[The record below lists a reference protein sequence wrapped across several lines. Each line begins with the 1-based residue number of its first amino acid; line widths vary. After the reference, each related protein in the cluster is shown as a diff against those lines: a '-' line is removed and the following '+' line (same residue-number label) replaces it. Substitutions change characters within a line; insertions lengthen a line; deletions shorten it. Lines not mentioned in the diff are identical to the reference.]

1 MKKTNNLFSNTF
13 KLSFF
18 VFSILIGSFIF
29 HTVKGSGCERLE
41 GDDKLKCEEL
51 EKKAEA
57 YRNLIEIKNKQQN
70 TLQNQMELIDKEQD
84 KNKTELEQTEIK
96 IENLKR
102 QITQLEREVSDK
114 EETIKYQK
122 SMLAG
127 LVRSYYES
135 YQQGLLRV
143 VLISKDFSDI
153 MNQPDYV
160 EQSGTKVTEIL
171 IDIKEA
177 KEKLEERRNT
187 VEQKKYEV
195 EMLAQKLE
203 HNQKDLEST
212 ETKKQSLL
220 AQTQGEEE
228 RYKKLLERVE
238 EQKKELFNFSEAG
251 NLAEV
256 LGSVSSFPK
265 PDSKYWA
272 SESWYYSQRD
282 PRWGSS
288 FIGNSR
294 SNLKDWGCAV
304 TSVSMI
310 STFFGNRIAP
320 GVLAKQPIFAFDLI
334 KWNLGGWNESNM
346 SIGSAYGYSHGNINW
361 SVIDKMIENKI
372 PVIVNIKKTNG
383 KGGHYVVIHNKDK
396 KDYVV
401 HDPYFGSNIYLN
413 TTRSLM
419 GAIGDKSST
428 TIDQMVI
435 YDK

>member
-1 MKKTNNLFSNTF
+1 MKKTNSLS
-13 KLSFF
+13 LSFF
-18 VFSILIGSFIF
+18 IFSVFIGSLFF
-29 HTVKGSGCERLE
+29 HVVKGSECEQLE

-51 EKKAEA
+51 ERKAEA

-96 IENLKR
+96 IEDLKR
-102 QITQLEREVSDK
+102 QISQLKREVSDK
-114 EETIKYQK
+114 EDAIKYQK
-122 SMLAG
+122 SMLTG
-127 LVRSYYES
+127 LIRSYYES
-135 YQQGLLRV
+135 YQQGLLQI
-143 VLISKDFSDI
+143 VLISKDFSGI
-153 MNQPDYV
+153 MTQSDYV

-187 VEQKKYEV
+187 MEQKKYEI
-195 EMLAQKLE
+195 EMLMQNLE

-212 ETKKQSLL
+212 EAKKQSLL
-220 AQTQGEEE
+220 VQTQGEEE
-228 RYKKLLERVE
+228 RYKKLLERIE

-256 LGSVSSFPK
+256 LSSVSSFPK
-265 PDSKYWA
+265 PDSKYWS

-282 PRWGSS
+282 PRWGSN

-294 SNLKDWGCAV
+294 SDLKDWGCAV
-304 TSVSMI
+304 TSVSMV
-310 STFFGNRIAP
+310 STFFGNRVSP
-320 GVLAKQPIFAFDLI
+320 NVLAKQPIFAFDLI
-334 KWNLGGWNESNM
+334 KWSLGGWSNSNM
-346 SIGSAYGYSHGNINW
+346 SVNSTYGYSHGNISW
-361 SVIDKMIENKI
+361 SVIDKMLENKI

-396 KDYVV
+396 KDYIV

-413 TTRSLM
+413 TTKALM
-419 GAIGDKSST
+419 GTIGNKSGT

-435 YDK
+435 YNK